1 MPPGSGHILM
11 PAAFPLC
18 AWPCLGWSG
27 QAGHSL
33 WCVVLMPLNSGRET
47 LMSEGSGVRRLAF
60 RSELC
65 SLGLSFSSCI
75 VGRALCSSK
84 NTTTLS
90 GCFTR
95 EEGVILY

>member
-1 MPPGSGHILM
+1 
-11 PAAFPLC
+11 
-18 AWPCLGWSG
+18 
-27 QAGHSL
+27 
-33 WCVVLMPLNSGRET
+33 
-47 LMSEGSGVRRLAF
+47 MSEGSGVRRLAF